1 MPDAQEPGGGV
12 EDFIN
17 QQLQNFL
24 KGNSKRINKRY
35 KYRQFKPNFIGG
47 MTMHSNLYTSR
58 RVITT
63 VAAVIVF
70 VLVIAPYFSQGVQ
83 ARTAKE
89 IDVSVDVAL
98 DRFKNEV
105 PGANEFLKNA
115 KGVLVIPNVIRI
127 GFGLGGEYGEGSLI
141 IGGKTVDYYS
151 VAAGSFGFQIGAQS
165 KNIVIIFMDEGALT
179 SFRDSL
185 GWRAGVDGS
194 VALIDAGAG
203 GSVDTKNVQHP
214 IVGFVFGVK
223 GLMVNLSLEGSKFT
237 KLTR

>member
-1 MPDAQEPGGGV
+1 M
-12 EDFIN
+12 
-17 QQLQNFL
+17 
-24 KGNSKRINKRY
+24 RINYSTGKGIIST
-35 KYRQFKPNFIGG
+35 F
-47 MTMHSNLYTSR
+47 
-58 RVITT
+58 
-63 VAAVIVF
+63 AAVIVF
-70 VLVIAPYFSQGVQ
+70 VLVITPHFSPGVQ
-83 ARTAKE
+83 ARSAKE

-105 PGANEFLKNA
+105 PGAKEFLNNA

-127 GFGLGGEYGEGSLI
+127 GFGLGGEYGEGALLI
-141 IGGKTVDYYS
+141 DGKTVDYYS

-179 SFRDSL
+179 TFRDSL

-194 VALIDAGAG
+194 VALVDYGAG
-203 GSVDTKNVQHP
+203 GSVDSKNIQHP
-214 IVGFVFGVK
+214 IVGFVFGLK